1 MAVDAAG
8 NVYVADF
15 SNSTIRKITA
25 AGKVSTL
32 AGKARSE
39 GSTDGS
45 GAVARFKNP
54 TGIAVDRA
62 GTVYVAD
69 QRNQTIR
76 VIK

>member
-1 MAVDAAG
+1 M
-8 NVYVADF
+8 
-15 SNSTIRKITA
+15 
-25 AGKVSTL
+25 